1 MKLRQN
7 VRHFAAKQAL
17 TMPVVGEVVREKL
30 VDLHVDVFG
39 AKAAEGRRAEREPRM
54 EAFFDQT
61 FDTYVDALDEGFSE
75 AKAREITHIQAN
87 FEFFN
92 HGWTE
97 MMEFPA
103 DELDEHYDRY
113 GDFFERKGITIA
125 DPLGEYGADLP
136 DAPSTPERIEN
147 PVHPHAEGGFAD
159 DVYVEDGEGN
169 LVVGGQEE
177 PEDVDVSVAPG
188 VEGDEERGDA

>member
-17 TMPVVGEVVREKL
+17 TMPVVGDMVREKL

-39 AKAAEGRRAEREPRM
+39 EKAAEGHREEREAHL
-54 EAFFDQT
+54 EAFFDRT
-61 FDTYVDALDEGFSE
+61 FDTYVDALDAGYSE
-75 AKAREITHIQAN
+75 AEAREITHIQGN
-87 FEFFN
+87 FEFYN

-103 DELDEHYDRY
+103 DELQAHYDRY
-113 GDFFERKGITIA
+113 SDFFERHGITIA
-125 DPLGEYGADLP
+125 DPLGEYGGDLP
-136 DAPSTPERIEN
+136 EAPSTPERLDDPE
-147 PVHPHAEGGFAD
+147 HPHAEGGFAD

-169 LVVGGQEE
+169 LVVGGADE
-177 PEDVDVSVAPG
+177 PADVDVTAAPG
-188 VEGDEERGDA
+188 VDEK